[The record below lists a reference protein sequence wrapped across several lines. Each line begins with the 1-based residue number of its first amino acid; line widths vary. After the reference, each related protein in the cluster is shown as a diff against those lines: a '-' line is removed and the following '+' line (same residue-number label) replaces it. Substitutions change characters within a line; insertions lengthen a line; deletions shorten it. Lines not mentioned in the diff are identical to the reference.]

1 MIRSIICLIEKPDQS
16 TKNRKYPYKS
26 IDNDLILPNEHIN
39 NGLFNDILNL

>member
-39 NGLFNDILNL
+39 NGLYKNLQ